1 MSSEDLVKEYHA
13 RYQFRGITVPAV
25 VVLVIAAYAS
35 AGGKTDK
42 FPLSSFDNSGCQFV
56 GRSQDCS
63 GKVMTDILAAGKDA
77 IPILISQLTDSDR
90 TKRPIQDGWTYT
102 NSGDVAY
109 IVLIS
114 LFTGTDGTFNL
125 PDVPTWKTVM
135 RGCNTAVEGCWREY
149 VRKTGR
155 ESIQQAWLKAWTTH
169 KDQIFWDSRSRCF
182 RLTNAEKQKK

>member
-1 MSSEDLVKEYHA
+1 MS
-13 RYQFRGITVPAV
+13 
-25 VVLVIAAYAS
+25 
-35 AGGKTDK
+35 
-42 FPLSSFDNSGCQFV
+42 
-56 GRSQDCS
+56 
-63 GKVMTDILAAGKDA
+63 DILAAGKDA

-102 NSGDVAY
+102 NAGDVAY

-125 PDVPTWKTVM
+125 PDVPTWKAVM

-155 ESIQQAWLKAWTTH
+155 ESIQQAWLKAWTAH

-182 RLTNAEKQKK
+182 RLANGEKQKK